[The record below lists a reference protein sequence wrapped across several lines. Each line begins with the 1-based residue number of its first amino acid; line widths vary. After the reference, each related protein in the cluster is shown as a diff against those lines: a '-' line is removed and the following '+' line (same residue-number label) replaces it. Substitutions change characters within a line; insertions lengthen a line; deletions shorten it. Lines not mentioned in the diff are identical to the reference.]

1 MSNLMISTQVLHSLK
16 ILSLCLVKR
25 IFDLCIPSL
34 IAFTSCLTA
43 WMLVHQ
49 QLTIINSSAITVEVV
64 SETKV
69 ACGSYND
76 LEFLKKQV

>member
-1 MSNLMISTQVLHSLK
+1 MSNLMISTQVSHSLN

-25 IFDLCIPSL
+25 IFDLIPSL
-34 IAFTSCLTA
+34 IASISCLTA

-69 ACGSYND
+69 ACGSYSD